1 MKRWWWLLPGAAGVV
16 LTLLIMVVFPP
27 DRTIDSVWEVF
38 YKVSP
43 LVLAVLTI
51 AGFPRGEKLGL
62 VLLAALVVGYMGV
75 VDSLNI
81 THIFDFAAAED
92 QAAAFPALYQF
103 NIFVNAFVV
112 VAALFAYRLGG
123 ASTGN
128 VLKAGFAAILIVIS
142 GLNDLT
148 HYYTADWEGARPE
161 RLDWASHISVFVGGP
176 PTPTV
181 AIVFCA
187 VHFLLAALI
196 LLLPIRRRNHQ
207 VGTAGAAPAA
217 TPALVSAS
225 PTETGREQPA
235 ESDRGQANDSGLAAA
250 GTGSGVTATDGHDT
264 GGGTSS
270 SGGAGDGGG
279 GGGE

>member
-1 MKRWWWLLPGAAGVV
+1 MKRWWWLLPGIAGIAM
-16 LTLLIMVVFPP
+16 TLLIMVVLPP
-27 DRTIDSVWEVF
+27 DRTIDNLWEFF
-38 YKVSP
+38 YKISP
-43 LVLAVLTI
+43 LVLAVLAI
-51 AGFPRGEKLGL
+51 AGFPQQKKLGL
-62 VLLAALVVGYMGV
+62 LLLGLLVAGYMGV

-81 THIFDFAAAED
+81 THISNFAGAED
-92 QAAAFPALYQF
+92 HAAAFPTFYQF

-112 VAALFAYRLGG
+112 VAVLFGYRLGG
-123 ASTGN
+123 GSTAN
-128 VLKAGFAAILIVIS
+128 VLKAGFAGILIVVS

-148 HYYTADWEGARPE
+148 HYYTADWGGPRPE
-161 RLDWASHISVFVGGP
+161 RLDWASHITVFVGGP

-181 AIVFCA
+181 AIIFCV
-187 VHFLLAALI
+187 VHLLLAALI
-196 LLLPIRRRNHQ
+196 LLLPTGRRSRQ
-207 VGTAGAAPAA
+207 VSTAGAV

-225 PTETGREQPA
+225 PTETGREQPV